1 MRGIISIQS
10 HVVYGC
16 AGNSAAVFPL
26 QRLGFNVWPINTVQF
41 SNHTQYQQGWT
52 GTVLAKGE
60 ITTLFNGLENI
71 EVMPNI
77 SAVISGYLGGA
88 NQAAEILEN
97 IKRIKTVNPDCLYI
111 CDPVMGDENKGCFV
125 TDDVAEMLC
134 KYLIPAA
141 QVITPN
147 QFELSQ
153 ITGIEINDLDSAIA
167 ACASARAMGPNIVLV
182 KHLHFK
188 SLSKYSMLMATEEG
202 VYLIERPL
210 IDFSIPLIGVG
221 DLTTA
226 LFTGNLLQTNSPC
239 EALQKTNQS
248 VYAVVSKTKTLEER
262 ELQIIAGQDSIS
274 DGVIEYFASKVVS
287 YNK

>member
-41 SNHTQYQQGWT
+41 SNHTQYKQGWT
-52 GTVLAKGE
+52 GTVLAQGE
-60 ITTLFNGLENI
+60 ITSLFNGLENI
-71 EVMPNI
+71 NVFPNI

-88 NQAAEILEN
+88 NQASEILDN
-97 IKRIKTVNPDCLYI
+97 IQRIKTVNPDYLYV

-153 ITGIEINDLDSAIA
+153 ITGIAINDLDSAIA
-167 ACASARAMGPNIVLV
+167 ACDKACAMGPSIVLV
-182 KHLHFK
+182 KHLHYK
-188 SLSKYSMLMATEEG
+188 SLSNYSMLMATEEG

-210 IDFSIPLIGVG
+210 IDFSIPVIGVG
-221 DLTTA
+221 DLTTS
-226 LFTGNLLQTNSPC
+226 LFTGNLLKTKSPI
-239 EALQKTNQS
+239 EAFEKTNQS
-248 VYAVVSKTKTLEER
+248 VYDIVSKTKALAER
-262 ELQIIAGQDSIS
+262 ELQIIAAQDYIS
-274 DGVIEYFASKVVS
+274 DGKIEYFASKIVS
-287 YNK
+287 Y